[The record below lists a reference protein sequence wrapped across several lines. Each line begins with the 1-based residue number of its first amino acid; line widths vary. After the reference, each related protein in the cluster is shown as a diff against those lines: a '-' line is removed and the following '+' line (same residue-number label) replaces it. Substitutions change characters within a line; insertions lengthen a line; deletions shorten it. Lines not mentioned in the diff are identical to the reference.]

1 MLPVRADA
9 STPGGHVLT
18 IDCSECVLAAT
29 SACDDCLVSFIVDR
43 RPGEAVVIEAD
54 EARAVRLLGEA
65 GLVGP
70 LRHRARRPLEAQR

>member
-1 MLPVRADA
+1 
-9 STPGGHVLT
+9 VLT

-43 RPGEAVVIEAD
+43 RPDQAVVMEAE
-54 EARAVRLLGEA
+54 EARAVQLLGAA

-70 LRHRARRPLEAQR
+70 LRHRARRPVEVRW

>member
-1 MLPVRADA
+1 M
-9 STPGGHVLT
+9 LT

-43 RPGEAVVIEAD
+43 RPDQAVVMEAD
-54 EARAVRLLGEA
+54 EMRAVHLLGAA

-70 LRHRARRPLEAQR
+70 LRHRPRRPLQARP